1 MSFLTFIRDIASLS
15 SLSLTPTI
23 ASLISSLVALPVS
36 HPALNS
42 DMPGRLPSQVFAHA
56 VPSAWNSL
64 LPDVQ
69 RAPPS
74 PL

>member
-1 MSFLTFIRDIASLS
+1 MSFITFIHDIVSLS

-36 HPALNS
+36 HPAPNS
-42 DMPGRLPSQVFAHA
+42 DLPGQLPSQVFAHA
-56 VPSAWNSL
+56 IPSAWNSL
-64 LPDVQ
+64 LPDAQ
-69 RAPPS
+69 SAPPS